1 MIWGDYMVVD
11 KVYSNT
17 GKGFEPGVLYCFNY
31 SLKGTL
37 CNQCKSK
44 AYCKREEKILNN
56 AAKELYK
63 LSSSEIKIQMNEIK
77 DYSVEDIR
85 RVISRD

>member
-1 MIWGDYMVVD
+1 MIID
-11 KVYSNT
+11 KAKCNNAT
-17 GKGFEPGVLYCFNY
+17 GFESGVLYCLNNM
-31 SLKGTL
+31 LKGTL

-44 AYCKREEKILNN
+44 ADCKREEKILKN
-56 AAKELYK
+56 AARELYR

>member
-1 MIWGDYMVVD
+1 MIID
-11 KVYSNT
+11 KAKYNST
-17 GKGFEPGVLYCFNY
+17 TGFEPCVLYCFNN
-31 SLKGTL
+31 SLKGTF

-44 AYCKREEKILNN
+44 ANCKREEKILNN

>member
-1 MIWGDYMVVD
+1 MIID
-11 KVYSNT
+11 KAKYNNVT
-17 GKGFEPGVLYCFNY
+17 GFEPGVLYCFNN
-31 SLKGTL
+31 SLKVTL

-44 AYCKREEKILNN
+44 ADCKREEKILNN